1 MKLSSIVSGKKAFLF
16 DFDGVV
22 TDSET
27 YAFMT
32 LKTVMKKYYDV
43 DVDDG
48 DIALTIGMDAF
59 GTAAEVS
66 RKYGVDM
73 PGERFIELVRTIPD
87 YYTEYPGIKPFPS
100 IPELFSML
108 KERGIRIAI
117 VSSTRTAHLH
127 AALGRMGLESYPEA
141 VIGGDS
147 VSRHKPDPEPYL
159 AGMKALGCTPDESVA
174 IEDSPVGLLSARRAG
189 VSTIGFKGSVV
200 EQDTSLADIA
210 ISDYQEL
217 IAALCE

>member
-1 MKLSSIVSGKKAFLF
+1 MRLSSIVTGKKAFLF
-16 DFDGVV
+16 DFDGVI

-27 YAFMT
+27 YAFMS

-43 DVDDG
+43 DVEDG
-48 DIALTIGMDAF
+48 DIALTIGLDAF

-87 YYTEYPGIKPFPS
+87 YYTEYPDIKPFPL
-100 IPELFSML
+100 IPELLSML
-108 KERGIRIAI
+108 KERGMRIAI

-127 AALGRMGLESYPEA
+127 TALRRMGLESYPEA

-147 VSRHKPDPEPYL
+147 VLRHKPDPEPYL
-159 AGMKALGCTPDESVA
+159 AGMDALGCTPEEAVA
-174 IEDSPVGLLSARRAG
+174 IEDSPVGLLAARRAG
-189 VSTIGFKGSVV
+189 LNTIGFKGSVV
-200 EQDTSLADIA
+200 EQDTSLADIS
-210 ISDYQEL
+210 ISGYQEL
-217 IAALCE
+217 IAALG

>member
-1 MKLSSIVSGKKAFLF
+1 MRLSSIVTGKKAFLF
-16 DFDGVV
+16 DFDGVI

-27 YAFMT
+27 YAFMS

-43 DVDDG
+43 DVEDA
-48 DIALTIGMDAF
+48 DISLTIGMDAF

-87 YYTEYPGIKPFPS
+87 YYTEYPGIKSFPL
-100 IPELFSML
+100 IPELLSML
-108 KERGIRIAI
+108 KERGMRIAI

-127 AALGRMGLESYPEA
+127 TALRRMGLESYPEA

-159 AGMKALGCTPDESVA
+159 AGMDALGCTPEEAVA
-174 IEDSPVGLLSARRAG
+174 IEDSPVGLLAARRAG
-189 VSTIGFKGSVV
+189 LNTIGFKGSVV
-200 EQDTSLADIA
+200 EQDTSLADIS
-210 ISDYQEL
+210 ISGYQEL
-217 IAALCE
+217 IEALG